1 MKRFFISLLAFW
13 SGLLASAD
21 QNATQAKLHTVKAAP
36 FRIELNL
43 KGVLTPARFA
53 EIKIRPEIWADLT
66 VARDAMAHGS
76 QVAEGDL
83 LVPLKKEKIEQ
94 QLMDL
99 ELSLEGTALDL
110 AIAQAEYAVATNN
123 AALDQQ
129 AAAETLA
136 RLEADVERYLAKTRE
151 LNTRS
156 AV

>member
-1 MKRFFISLLAFW
+1 MKSFFISLLAFW
-13 SGLLASAD
+13 SGLLAAAD
-21 QNATQAKLHTVKAAP
+21 QNATQTKVHTVKSAP

-53 EIKIRPEIWADLT
+53 EMKIRPEIWADLT

-83 LVPLKKEKIEQ
+83 LVSLKKEKIEQ
-94 QLMDL
+94 QLMDW

-136 RLEADVERYLAKTRE
+136 R
-151 LNTRS
+151 
-156 AV
+156 